1 MLNETS
7 SDIHPKMY
15 MYRRIVEAKL
25 FIDAHYGEKIDLDNI
40 SNQAAFSKYHF
51 LRLFKSAFGKSPHK
65 YLTEVRLHHAQ
76 RLLRGNESIAAVCYA
91 VGFESIPSFTKLFK
105 DHLGLSPKE
114 YVKHIHA
121 QAQQKAEAPLAFIP
135 HCFANKFGWDK

>member
-1 MLNETS
+1 MKPA

-15 MYRRIVEAKL
+15 RYRRIVEAKL
-25 FIDAHYGEKIDLDNI
+25 FIDAHYADKIDLDNI

-65 YLTEVRLHHAQ
+65 YLTEVRIQHAQ
-76 RLLRGNESIAAVCYA
+76 KLLKSHPIANVCYA

-105 DHLGLSPKE
+105 AHTGLSPKAFS
-114 YVKHIHA
+114 KRL
-121 QAQQKAEAPLAFIP
+121 QAQDQQQQAAPLTFVP
-135 HCFANKFGWDK
+135 HCFAKSYGWDE